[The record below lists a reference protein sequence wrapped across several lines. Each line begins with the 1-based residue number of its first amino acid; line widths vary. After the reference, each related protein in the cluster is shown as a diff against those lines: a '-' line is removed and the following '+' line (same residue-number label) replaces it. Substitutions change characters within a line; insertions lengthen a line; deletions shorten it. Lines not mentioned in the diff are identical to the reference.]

1 MAAKKVAAENQEL
14 VQEVENLQNEVTA
27 LEAAATDTI
36 KNAPAEVQEEKK
48 SFKDKAHEWGA
59 KHPKITKAA
68 KAVGV
73 GVVGVVGGVIGYAL
87 GRDSVDVD
95 LVDRLMDD
103 NDIEIID

>member
-1 MAAKKVAAENQEL
+1 MAAKKVAAQNQEL
-14 VQEVENLQNEVTA
+14 AKEVENLQNEVTA
-27 LEAAATDTI
+27 LEAAATDTT
-36 KNAPAEVQEEKK
+36 APAEVQEEKK
-48 SFKDKAHEWGA
+48 SLKEKAHEWGV

-95 LVDRLMDD
+95 LVDRLMDGD
-103 NDIEIID
+103 DDIEIID